1 MRPPPG
7 NAPLTSSICVD
18 MDRAVGTRAVTHV
31 QRSLH
36 GVRQSRHGSRVIAPS
51 TSTSTMT
58 KKAPRRWTRWRYSAC
73 WPTKWLGSG
82 GFASRAGTTES
93 PTKAPSDVSP
103 GEGAGTKS
111 ALAAS
116 SPKRCSRDAAGRLSK
131 GEPVRKGRSNLFLG
145 GLYALTTAALLATQA
160 PLSFLAA
167 KQLSVAVF
175 IGATELILLL
185 CVPFMLRTRRS
196 REHFVA
202 LLSSASNLAKFGVLL
217 LIGLIGIVLYV
228 FGLGRGHPIVIAA
241 VLNLDPFWAAVIAY
255 LVAGQ
260 KIPTSLLTFTLCL
273 IASFV
278 GAMLLAVSQ
287 TDAQSIGLQMFDS
300 GSFLAPGLALP
311 VPILWAL
318 SGTLVGKWFSD
329 FDDYACIAVT
339 FTMAAAVVVP

>member
-1 MRPPPG
+1 
-7 NAPLTSSICVD
+7 
-18 MDRAVGTRAVTHV
+18 
-31 QRSLH
+31 
-36 GVRQSRHGSRVIAPS
+36 
-51 TSTSTMT
+51 
-58 KKAPRRWTRWRYSAC
+58 
-73 WPTKWLGSG
+73 
-82 GFASRAGTTES
+82 
-93 PTKAPSDVSP
+93 
-103 GEGAGTKS
+103 
-111 ALAAS
+111 
-116 SPKRCSRDAAGRLSK
+116 
-131 GEPVRKGRSNLFLG
+131 VRKGRSNLFLG

-202 LLSSASNLAKFGVLL
+202 LLSSASNLVKFGVLL

-255 LVAGQ
+255 LVAGK
-260 KIPTSLLTFTLCL
+260 KIPTSLLTFSLCL
-273 IASFV
+273 IVSFV

-300 GSFLAPGLALP
+300 GSFLALGLALP

-318 SGTLVGKWFSD
+318 SGTFVGKWFSD

-339 FTMAAAVVVP
+339 FTVAAVVVIPVTLAVAYSQSGLQLTTDVLPALALLAIGTILATGLGRVLYQRALTITDNNNGFVSVFFLLIPAFTCLLSLGMSPWIKELEFPVGPLFFLGLGLVAAPILVFLWQSQRKLDPSSSQAQEFDHAVPVSDPV